1 MSVKQANLPDSL
13 IGPCPA
19 PRTMNTGV
27 QKAGLVIL
35 SSHQFSSSAL
45 ASRLQSQ
52 VEEQSFYLQ
61 FLARY
66 N

>member
-13 IGPCPA
+13 IGPCLV
-19 PRTMNTGV
+19 PRMVYIGL
-27 QKAGLVIL
+27 QKAGLIIL

-52 VEEQSFYLQ
+52 MEEERFYLQ